1 MFYLRD
7 NKLSLNYNKT
17 NFILLNSQKRNP
29 TSSKVTTNNNSISPR
44 DNLKYLGVL
53 LVNKLR
59 WRFDEVKRFDEVQNT
74 SSTNENSP
82 FLSPKPFLIGH
93 CCNQ

>member
-59 WRFDEVKRFDEVQNT
+59 WREVGD
-74 SSTNENSP
+74 SSQSFSSDTLQGISSE
-82 FLSPKPFLIGH
+82 
-93 CCNQ
+93 